1 VVAGLQRTVAAAYAE
16 MQACGGQVVILGKRG
31 HAEVVGLAG
40 HADGRAVIVE
50 GPDDLDAVDFSRPVY
65 FLAQT
70 TQSLALFHRM
80 ADIIRERTRC
90 PESVT
95 IRDTICRQV
104 SSREAKLR
112 EFAGR
117 FDAVIFVSG
126 QKSSNGKV
134 LYGVCREANP
144 NSYSIEDAG
153 ELQFRWLEG
162 CRSVG
167 ICGATSTPGWL
178 MRRVAE
184 RVGEMVGTPEE

>member
-1 VVAGLQRTVAAAYAE
+1 
-16 MQACGGQVVILGKRG
+16 
-31 HAEVVGLAG
+31 
-40 HADGRAVIVE
+40 
-50 GPDDLDAVDFSRPVY
+50 
-65 FLAQT
+65 
-70 TQSLALFHRM
+70 M
-80 ADIIRERTRC
+80 ADIIRARTRC